1 MILPKFIK
9 PGTLI
14 LIILALIAIAPLAA
28 PFCACE
34 APTGWSLVAEAHAYK
49 VEKICEEI
57 TTKFGK
63 HEKCRTVLVKEDA
76 SPKKEEKKAEEKK
89 PAGHH

>member
-1 MILPKFIK
+1 MIRPKFIK

-14 LIILALIAIAPLAA
+14 LIILALIAIVPLAA

-34 APTGWSLVAEAHAYK
+34 APTGWSLVDEAHAYK

-57 TTKFGK
+57 TTKVGK
-63 HEKCRTVLVKEDA
+63 HEEDA